1 MTTLE
6 IILLMISYLF
16 WGLLQTRQMQKS
28 EYLNSWD
35 ETQAFFATIFWPLV
49 YIHRVIWGG
58 NEE

>member
-6 IILLMISYLF
+6 IVFLITSYLF

-28 EYLNSWD
+28 GYLNSWD
-35 ETQAFFATIFWPLV
+35 ETQSFFATIFWPVV
-49 YIHRVIWGG
+49 YVHRVIWGG